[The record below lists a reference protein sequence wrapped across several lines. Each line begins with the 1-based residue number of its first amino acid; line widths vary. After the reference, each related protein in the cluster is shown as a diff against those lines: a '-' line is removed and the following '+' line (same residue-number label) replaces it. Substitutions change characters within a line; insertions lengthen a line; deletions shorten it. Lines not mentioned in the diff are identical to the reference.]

1 MLTSQQTS
9 RAASLLNSDL
19 SRTILSKPGRCLTKV
34 PSERLS
40 ATADMRGKTRAQ
52 DVEQR
57 RSRRLLAL
65 LLEQLLPGNL
75 LIGDIGQFE
84 QEIDNFVFE

>member
-1 MLTSQQTS
+1 
-9 RAASLLNSDL
+9 
-19 SRTILSKPGRCLTKV
+19 LSKPGRCLAKV

-57 RSRRLLAL
+57 RSRWLLALL